1 MIGTL
6 LKFAVI
12 ALVTIPV
19 ALLEIVLSFVDRSG
33 ASFHA
38 VGRLWSWMIL
48 RLYGIRVSLE
58 GGEHLNPSEK
68 YIYVSNHAS
77 MFDIP
82 AVLLGI
88 PDQIRI
94 VMKKE
99 LTRIPFFGWA
109 MALGPYIV
117 IDRFHAKDA
126 ARSLDQAAERMRNGA
141 SVLLFAEGTRTLDGK
156 LQAFKRG
163 AFALASK
170 SGVPIIPVA
179 INNTFRIL
187 PKGSRI
193 VRPAHITLVL
203 GRPIPTQGIS
213 GKQAEMKLMEEVH
226 QAIAKN
232 YVDQS

>member
-1 MIGTL
+1 
-6 LKFAVI
+6 
-12 ALVTIPV
+12 
-19 ALLEIVLSFVDRSG
+19 
-33 ASFHA
+33 
-38 VGRLWSWMIL
+38 
-48 RLYGIRVSLE
+48 
-58 GGEHLNPSEK
+58 
-68 YIYVSNHAS
+68 
-77 MFDIP
+77 
-82 AVLLGI
+82 
-88 PDQIRI
+88 
-94 VMKKE
+94 
-99 LTRIPFFGWA
+99 
-109 MALGPYIV
+109 MALGPNIA

-156 LQAFKRG
+156 LQPFKRG

-203 GRPIPTQGIS
+203 GRPIPTQGIA
-213 GKQAEMKLMEEVH
+213 GKPAEMKLMENVH